1 MPAIGA
7 RKAIGLIPLAPQS
20 SASSVE
26 WTIGGVQLSFFPP
39 QRYIG
44 CWVDLHGETRPSV
57 SEFDLWQAAE
67 KMGKDPN
74 GPRVMQL

>member
-20 SASSVE
+20 SASSAG
-26 WTIGGVQLSFFPP
+26 WTIGGVQLSLF
-39 QRYIG
+39 QCYVEG
-44 CWVDLHGETRPSV
+44 WVDICGDARPSV